1 MRWLFYI
8 SHGLMALFV
17 GWEFYASNRQSEL
30 YLNKSA
36 ETFRQ
41 HAAVDRAKGETAK
54 AEKHLANAISA
65 QSTSGRDNRATAADL
80 RRELASVR
88 MSADDLVGAEK
99 LYREALALLEEWPR
113 GSDAAIINLRTQLA
127 GLCYR
132 QARLNEAADF
142 YRSVLSLEVATLGEG
157 HPDPLGTMSILGGL
171 ELKRGKPAEAEKI
184 FRRQLAG
191 VQKLHGAEKRETT
204 TVLDNLAET
213 LDKQGQ
219 AAEATRL
226 REEAKRIR
234 HKLCEE
240 C

>member
-1 MRWLFYI
+1 M
-8 SHGLMALFV
+8 SKPALIALALLV
-17 GWEFYASNRQSEL
+17 AGC
-30 YLNKSA
+30 
-36 ETFRQ
+36 
-41 HAAVDRAKGETAK
+41 GETSLTSSVSPEALRQR
-54 AEKHLANAISA
+54 AAAFRNAGKIDEATEALKQAITLQIKSSRDERSA
-65 QSTSGRDNRATAADL
+65 AADL
-80 RRELASVR
+80 RRELASLR
-88 MSADDLVGAEK
+88 MSADDLAGAEK

-113 GSDAAIINLRTQLA
+113 GSDSAIINLRTQLA

-132 QARLNEAADF
+132 QGRLDEAAGF
-142 YRSVLSLEVATLGEG
+142 YRSVLSLEVATLGEA

-171 ELKRGKPAEAEKI
+171 ELKRGKPAEAEVL
-184 FRRQLAG
+184 FRRELKG

-234 HKLCEE
+234 HKLCDE

>member
-1 MRWLFYI
+1 MRWPIYI
-8 SHGLMALFV
+8 SHGLIVLFV
-17 GWEFYASNRQSEL
+17 GWHFYKSDQQTEL

-80 RRELASVR
+80 RRELASLR

-132 QARLNEAADF
+132 QSRLDEAADF
-142 YRSVLSLEVATLGEG
+142 YQSVLSLEVASLGEG
-157 HPDPLGTMSILGGL
+157 HPDSMGTMSILGGL
-171 ELKRGKPAEAEKI
+171 ELKRHKPAKAEAL

-234 HKLCEE
+234 HKLCDE